1 MASKNNKKK
10 KNEAAKTGPTGFAT
24 DRRKISKV
32 SRVMALLLGIIMIV
46 FMLLSSSVY
55 LFNELK
61 VPRGT
66 GTCGGL
72 LRRGKHLADKPARC
86 FLYKENPALDA
97 GFR

>member
-10 KNEAAKTGPTGFAT
+10 KNEAANPGPTGFAT

-55 LFNELK
+55 LFN
-61 VPRGT
+61 
-66 GTCGGL
+66 
-72 LRRGKHLADKPARC
+72 
-86 FLYKENPALDA
+86 
-97 GFR
+97 

>member
-10 KNEAAKTGPTGFAT
+10 KNEAAKTGLTGFAT

-55 LFNELK
+55 LFN
-61 VPRGT
+61 
-66 GTCGGL
+66 
-72 LRRGKHLADKPARC
+72 
-86 FLYKENPALDA
+86 
-97 GFR
+97 